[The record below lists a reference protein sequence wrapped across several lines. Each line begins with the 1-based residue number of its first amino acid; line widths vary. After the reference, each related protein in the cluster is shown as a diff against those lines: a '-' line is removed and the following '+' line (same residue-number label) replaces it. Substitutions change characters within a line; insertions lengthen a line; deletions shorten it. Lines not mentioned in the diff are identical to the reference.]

1 MRQVKKFPGQI
12 PLFLSMAPFPL
23 AFIPVPSSIML
34 PGDTVS
40 VVDVPPVAFDDVPVL
55 AVS

>member
-1 MRQVKKFPGQI
+1 MQVKKFPGQI

-23 AFIPVPSSIML
+23 AFISVPSSIML

-40 VVDVPPVAFDDVPVL
+40 VVDVPPVALDDVPVL